1 MGELLRYLQS
11 SQMRLLQGESNLLDR
26 EKQRLRTWMNKR
38 VLTDP
43 MAFVQDKRLQLD
55 FVQQKL
61 GNAAARQLDGDMRRF
76 AQLTAKLDALS
87 PLKVLGR
94 GYAMAQDEKGSVL
107 KSSEQVQ
114 VGERIRVKLAQGSLQ
129 CSVEGKGE

>member
-1 MGELLRYLQS
+1 
-11 SQMRLLQGESNLLDR
+11 MRLLQGESNLLDR
-26 EKQRLRTWMNKR
+26 EKQHLGTWMNKR

-94 GYAMAQDEKGSVL
+94 GYAMAQDERGSVL

>member
-26 EKQRLRTWMNKR
+26 EKQHLGTWMNKR

-107 KSSEQVQ
+107 KSSDQVQ

>member
-1 MGELLRYLQS
+1 M
-11 SQMRLLQGESNLLDR
+11 
-26 EKQRLRTWMNKR
+26 
-38 VLTDP
+38 
-43 MAFVQDKRLQLD
+43 QLD

-61 GNAAARQLDGDMRRF
+61 GGAAARQLDGDMRRF

-107 KSSEQVQ
+107 RSSEQVQ
-114 VGERIRVKLAQGSLQ
+114 LGEQIRIQLAQGSLQ
-129 CSVEGKGE
+129 CTVDAKEE

>member
-26 EKQRLRTWMNKR
+26 EKQRLGTWMNKR

-43 MAFVQDKRLQLD
+43 MAFVQDRRLQLD

-107 KSSEQVQ
+107 RSSEQVQ

-129 CSVEGKGE
+129 CSVVGKGE

>member
-1 MGELLRYLQS
+1 
-11 SQMRLLQGESNLLDR
+11 MRLLQGESNLLDR
-26 EKQRLRTWMNKR
+26 EKQRLGTWMNKR

-107 KSSEQVQ
+107 KSSDQVQ

>member
-1 MGELLRYLQS
+1 
-11 SQMRLLQGESNLLDR
+11 
-26 EKQRLRTWMNKR
+26 
-38 VLTDP
+38 
-43 MAFVQDKRLQLD
+43 
-55 FVQQKL
+55 
-61 GNAAARQLDGDMRRF
+61 MRRF

-107 KSSEQVQ
+107 KSSDQVQ